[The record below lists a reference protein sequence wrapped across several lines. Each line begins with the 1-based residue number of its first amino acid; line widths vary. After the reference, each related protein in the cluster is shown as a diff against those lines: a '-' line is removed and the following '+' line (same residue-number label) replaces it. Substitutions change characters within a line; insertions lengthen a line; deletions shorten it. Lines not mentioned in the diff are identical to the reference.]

1 MGFALLAGPLDP
13 SKVNRLPM
21 DSARTDAASE
31 TRSAART
38 TALEPPP
45 PPAMERRFA
54 LTRKQKLGLPLLAA
68 IPILTLFGVF
78 GERRAE
84 TRLTTAD
91 FAASIRNPE
100 RFRYRQV
107 QSLDVTVTNLSPNEL
122 DTVTVSLDT
131 AYISRF
137 SSVRIEPAPSSAF
150 VVDLVHLK
158 PGTSRL
164 VSAELWGERYGRQ
177 QGVITVATKRD
188 SASTRISTL
197 VFP

>member
-1 MGFALLAGPLDP
+1 M
-13 SKVNRLPM
+13 
-21 DSARTDAASE
+21 
-31 TRSAART
+31 RSAAST
-38 TALEPPP
+38 TAVEPPP
-45 PPAMERRFA
+45 PPAIQRRLA
-54 LTRKQKLGLPLLAA
+54 LTRKQKLGLPFLVA

-78 GERRAE
+78 GERQAE
-84 TRLTTAD
+84 TRIATTD
-91 FAASIRNPE
+91 FAASIRYPE

-137 SSVRIEPAPSSAF
+137 SSVRIEPAPTTAF
-150 VVDLVHLK
+150 VVDLVHVR

-177 QGVITVATKRD
+177 HGVITVATKRG
-188 SASTRISTL
+188 SASASISTL

>member
-1 MGFALLAGPLDP
+1 MFGPKLSEAGRPRAPGMGFALLAGPLDP

-78 GERRAE
+78 GERPAE
-84 TRLTTAD
+84 ARLTTAD
-91 FAASIRNPE
+91 FAAGL
-100 RFRYRQV
+100 RY
-107 QSLDVTVTNLSPNEL
+107 P
-122 DTVTVSLDT
+122 
-131 AYISRF
+131 
-137 SSVRIEPAPSSAF
+137 
-150 VVDLVHLK
+150 
-158 PGTSRL
+158 SRL
-164 VSAELWGERYGRQ
+164 RCPQVHPPRVPA
-177 QGVITVATKRD
+177 
-188 SASTRISTL
+188 
-197 VFP
+197 